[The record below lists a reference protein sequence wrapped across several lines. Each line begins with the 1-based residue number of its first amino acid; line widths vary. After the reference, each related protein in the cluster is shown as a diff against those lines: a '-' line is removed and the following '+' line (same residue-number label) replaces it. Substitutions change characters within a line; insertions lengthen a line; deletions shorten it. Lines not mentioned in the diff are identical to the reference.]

1 MRVLNLYAGVGGNR
15 KLWPEWVQVTAVE
28 YDPQIAAAY
37 ADMHPDDTTVVG
49 DAHAYLLEHY
59 EEFDFIWS
67 SPPCPTHSRM
77 QNLRVKGYGDKPKF
91 PDGKL
96 FEEVVFLQNWCAVP
110 FVVENVIP
118 YYKQWI
124 PGAQKIG
131 RHLYWASFPIVELP
145 HEKQENLR
153 KVQIPELQAL
163 HGIDLSAY
171 KLSNR
176 RQVLRNMVPP
186 RVGLHIFESMMAA
199 QVAA

>member
-153 KVQIPELQAL
+153 KVQIPELEAL
-163 HGIDLSAY
+163 HGIDLSGY
-171 KLSNR
+171 RLSNR